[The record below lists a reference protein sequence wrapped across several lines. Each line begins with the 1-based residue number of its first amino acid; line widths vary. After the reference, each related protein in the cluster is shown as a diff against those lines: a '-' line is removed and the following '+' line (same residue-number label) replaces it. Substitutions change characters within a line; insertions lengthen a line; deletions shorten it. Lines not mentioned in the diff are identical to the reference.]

1 MNVSPTKK
9 GSKVSINA
17 LSSTLQVVITGLV
30 YFLLY
35 KFLLNR
41 LGASQLGVWS
51 LVMSTTSLG
60 NLANFG
66 LTSGLVKFV
75 AEYKARSDHDRIP
88 SLVITALIT
97 ISVLFALITTLI
109 YFGAPYFL
117 KFIIEKKSLA
127 DALKILPLSL
137 FSLIVNAI
145 GGVLTSTLEG
155 FQLNYQRHIIYV
167 MGMISFAVF
176 TYFLVP
182 IWGLTG
188 VGYAQDIQSII
199 VLAVSVFQVF
209 RVLRP
214 EGHLLRNVSAG
225 WDYQIFQTLIS
236 YGLKFQLISICQML
250 FEPIVKGLLSKY
262 SGLQSVAYY
271 EMANRL
277 VSQIRGLIISANQ
290 TMIPLI
296 ATAKLKSQSEVRY
309 IYIKSI
315 KIIFLVEV
323 PLVTLMIIVTPLISV
338 VWLNKIEPQFLIFL
352 YLLLSATFVHIL
364 NGPAYF
370 GILGEGRL
378 SAMMLVYIIMLVVNV
393 LLSYSFSIV
402 IPDYGSVLGGIIAI
416 ITGTI
421 TMSYIYQKVNQIA
434 FSDLF
439 GKEEGYMIGIGLA
452 ISFLSAFLCSKFDTT
467 AGIIISTLISL
478 ILFSITFIPLLLKNK
493 AFNLLVV
500 GFPKI
505 NNVLIKFKLQN

>member
-9 GSKVSINA
+9 GSKISINA

-35 KFLLNR
+35 KFLLGR

-75 AEYKARSDHDRIP
+75 AEYKARSDHSRIP
-88 SLVITALIT
+88 SLIVTALIT
-97 ISVLFALITTLI
+97 ISVFFLLIATLI

-117 KFIIEKKSLA
+117 KFIIAKESLA
-127 DALKILPLSL
+127 DALNILPLSL

-145 GGVLTSTLEG
+145 GGILTSTLEG
-155 FQLNYQRHIIYV
+155 FQLNYQRHIIYIA
-167 MGMISFAVF
+167 GMISFAIF
-176 TYFLVP
+176 TYFMVP
-182 IWGLTG
+182 VWGLTG
-188 VGYAQDIQSII
+188 VAYAQDIQSII
-199 VLAVSVFQVF
+199 VLTISTIQVI

-214 EGHLLRNVSAG
+214 EGYSPKSTSIG
-225 WDYQIFQTLIS
+225 WDYKIFQTLIS

-277 VSQIRGLIISANQ
+277 VSQVRGLIISANQ
-290 TMIPLI
+290 TMIPVI
-296 ATAKLKSQSEVRY
+296 ATAKLKGENEVRH
-309 IYIKSI
+309 IYVKSV

-323 PLVTLMIIVTPLISV
+323 PLVTLMIIATPLISII
-338 VWLNKIEPQFLIFL
+338 WLNKIEPQFLIFL
-352 YLLLSATFVHIL
+352 YLLLSSTFVHIL

-378 SAMMLVYIIMLVVNV
+378 SVMMLVYVLMLVVNLV
-393 LLSYSFSIV
+393 LSYSLSLV
-402 IPDYGSVLGGIIAI
+402 TPDYGSVLGGIIAI
-416 ITGTI
+416 VTGTI
-421 TMSYIYQKVNQIA
+421 TMSFIYQKVNRIS
-434 FSDLF
+434 FIDLF
-439 GKEEGYMIGIGLA
+439 GKEEAYMIGTGIVV
-452 ISFLSAFLCSKFDTT
+452 SFLSAYLCSRFDSNI
-467 AGIIISTLISL
+467 GIFVSTLIGFIS
-478 ILFSITFIPLLLKNK
+478 FSIIFIPMVLKNK
-493 AFNLLVV
+493 SFTLLLS

-505 NNVLIKFKLQN
+505 NNVLVKFRLQN